1 VKRDDGGCKVPSL
14 VAKFLSF
21 DCKVSELGL
30 KVSELG
36 LKVSELGCKD
46 GDYERSDPGGA
57 GGELVG
63 SVSELGVFCALV
75 GRVGVRSG
83 GHDAPFRAG
92 RHHVVRILCAVVC
105 PRTVRGLT

>member
-1 VKRDDGGCKVPSL
+1 MKRDDGGCKVPSL

-83 GHDAPFRAG
+83 GHGAAFRAS

-105 PRTVRGLT
+105 PRTVRGLI